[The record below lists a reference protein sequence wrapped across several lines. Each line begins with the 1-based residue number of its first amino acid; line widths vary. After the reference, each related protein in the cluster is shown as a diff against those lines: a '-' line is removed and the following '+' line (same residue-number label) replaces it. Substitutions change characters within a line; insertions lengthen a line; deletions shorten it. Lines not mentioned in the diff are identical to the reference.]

1 MLYAVAVKADWIA
14 EVSELRA
21 LAAIAEQQAVLTLD
35 RVAANAFQHMAS
47 GYRQRAERLEATVV
61 TA

>member
-1 MLYAVAVKADWIA
+1 MALKADCIA

-35 RVAANAFQHMAS
+35 RAAATAFQHMAC
-47 GYRQRAERLEATVV
+47 GYRRKAERLESTVV

>member
-1 MLYAVAVKADWIA
+1 MAVKADWIA